1 MILVHDRVQWRF
13 SIIRLELLG
22 STATVL
28 VNYPPSYMGFNLDV
42 VLKNGSTKLHSIA
55 CSDKLIDPLKLSGD
69 YMYYLL

>member
-1 MILVHDRVQWRF
+1 
-13 SIIRLELLG
+13 
-22 STATVL
+22 
-28 VNYPPSYMGFNLDV
+28 MGFNLDV